1 MNLEYLLK
9 SILNYNFY
17 LIEKKLLLIVKM
29 IYILQNSDFNVT
41 CREFIPLYS
50 VTFLC
55 KALSGLKGNNKKF
68 VCKWKVVYVFVF
80 LSYVGVIIHLHR
92 MCS

>member
-9 SILNYNFY
+9 SILNYKFY
-17 LIEKKLLLIVKM
+17 VIEKKQLLIGKM

-50 VTFLC
+50 VLR
-55 KALSGLKGNNKKF
+55 SF
-68 VCKWKVVYVFVF
+68 VK
-80 LSYVGVIIHLHR
+80 H
-92 MCS
+92 

>member
-41 CREFIPLYS
+41 CREFIPLFS
-50 VTFLC
+50 VLR
-55 KALSGLKGNNKKF
+55 SF
-68 VCKWKVVYVFVF
+68 VK
-80 LSYVGVIIHLHR
+80 H
-92 MCS
+92 

>member
-41 CREFIPLYS
+41 CREFIPLY
-50 VTFLC
+50 
-55 KALSGLKGNNKKF
+55 NK
-68 VCKWKVVYVFVF
+68 V
-80 LSYVGVIIHLHR
+80 SI
-92 MCS
+92 

>member
-1 MNLEYLLK
+1 MKVHFELQVLSKEIMNLEYLLK

-50 VTFLC
+50 VLC
-55 KALSGLKGNNKKF
+55 SF
-68 VCKWKVVYVFVF
+68 VK
-80 LSYVGVIIHLHR
+80 H
-92 MCS
+92 